1 MKEFIVKKQT
11 TEWAVIWADSK
22 KDAVEKAR
30 TEIDWGEFDLVVKE
44 NNKLK
49 DTLMDI
55 KYKVFKKWGNT

>member
-30 TEIDWGEFDLVVKE
+30 TETKKE
-44 NNKLK
+44 LK
-49 DTLMDI
+49 EE
-55 KYKVFKKWGNT
+55 KKSATA